1 MNPSPPAIRRPGL
14 QCGRRG
20 TDLFTAVMP
29 LGRLRLKGLLGWL
42 FWGVVHVYFLIGLR
56 SRIAVAVNWLWE

>member
-1 MNPSPPAIRRPGL
+1 M
-14 QCGRRG
+14 
-20 TDLFTAVMP
+20 MP

-56 SRIAVAVNWLWE
+56 SRIAVAVNWLWEYVTIHRGALISWQARR

>member
-1 MNPSPPAIRRPGL
+1 
-14 QCGRRG
+14 
-20 TDLFTAVMP
+20 MP